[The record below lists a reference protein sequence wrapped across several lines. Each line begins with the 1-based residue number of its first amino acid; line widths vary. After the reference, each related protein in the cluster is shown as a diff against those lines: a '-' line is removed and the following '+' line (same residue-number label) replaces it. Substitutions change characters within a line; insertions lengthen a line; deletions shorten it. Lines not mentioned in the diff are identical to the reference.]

1 MTDQE
6 IIQRLIERDPR
17 VTKEF
22 FFQRCQPLIYSLIE
36 RFYNNSADYDE
47 LVNSLYAHLM
57 ADDARRLRSFS
68 GRSSIYF
75 WLKEVASNYFLDRIR
90 RERMIRGVADPAS
103 LNKSRELVTD
113 NSAHEAMMD
122 VAAILDQIENETYR
136 FVLRRIVI
144 EGMSYDELEEI
155 TGIKKANLYNI
166 KSRALAAMEKVARI
180 ARARGDALCAVRC
193 EDYILHCFGI
203 HKSLG
208 ELRALAYTH
217 EWLSEEGA
225 LIGALGNIAE
235 AYGLSVKKVYGAML
249 QQVDK
254 AISEGKQVIA
264 AVDGGELIG
273 DPLEERLEDVLAG
286 GIVDHCVV
294 VLSVSIEAGEVA
306 LYDPAFGV
314 IPLTVSIDHFLDAWR
329 DSDYYCVFVGEGKQ
343 LWH

>member
-6 IIQRLIERDPR
+6 IIQRLIERDPQ

-36 RFYNNSADYDE
+36 KFYNNSADYDE
-47 LVNSLYAHLM
+47 LVNSLYEHLM
-57 ADDARRLRSFS
+57 DEDAHRLRSFS
-68 GRSSIYF
+68 GRSSIYS
-75 WLKEVASNYFLDRIR
+75 WLKKVATNYFLDRIR
-90 RERMIRGVADPAS
+90 RERLIQGVDDPA
-103 LNKSRELVTD
+103 SRELVTD

-122 VAAILDQIENETYR
+122 VAAILDQIENENYR

-155 TGIKKANLYNI
+155 TGIKKSNLYNI
-166 KSRALAAMEKVARI
+166 KSRALAAMKKVARI

-193 EDYILHCFGI
+193 ENYILHRFGI

-208 ELRALAYTH
+208 ELRALAYSN

-225 LIGALGNIAE
+225 LIGALGNIADS
-235 AYGLSVKKVYGAML
+235 YGLSVKKVYGAML

-329 DSDYYCVFVGEGKQ
+329 DSDYYCVFVGK
-343 LWH
+343 